1 MTNQRT
7 VLARIG
13 NIPPATLR
21 ELIYSSDDSLQ
32 FTRRS
37 QVNRL
42 YKTRGDLIATV
53 FNLYLEGKLQW
64 LTTP

>member
-1 MTNQRT
+1 MTNQHAI
-7 VLARIG
+7 LARIG
-13 NIPPATLR
+13 NMTPTMLR
-21 ELIYSSDDSLQ
+21 ELIYSSDDSRQ

-37 QVNRL
+37 QVARL

-53 FNLYLEGKLQW
+53 FNLYQEGKLQW